1 MIYLKDEKTGVW
13 VEDVHM
19 SYADGLELAISG
31 GPFSNAEPTWVSSEQ
46 ADALLRGLLR
56 WKLETVGVQDTSAL
70 VHATIR
76 DWMHHG
82 AVKGGQ

>member
-1 MIYLKDEKTGVW
+1 MIYLKDEKTGVT
-13 VEDVHM
+13 VEDVGH
-19 SYADGLELAISG
+19 DIEGISIEATG
-31 GPFSNAEPTWVSSEQ
+31 NGEALWVKAEQ
-46 ADALLRGLLR
+46 AEALLRGLLR